1 MEHTQEQTRLLQVH
15 TKLLRELLAKTEVSQ
30 PLCPP
35 TPPPPPPPPGLACLA
50 ALPCRVLRSILAKS
64 RMHPCD
70 FAGLNVARCLK
81 FSHMYCKNYCGR
93 LGAGVRSLCLNPVWN
108 ICGAF
113 FSGCSVCAHLQE
125 RPAAGPGGA
134 FHNYGPLRRWS
145 WWWTG
150 ARGFKCVLIACCVMF
165 LAQHPAGSNRGL
177 NTF

>member
-35 TPPPPPPPPGLACLA
+35 TPTPPRLACLA

-134 FHNYGPLRRWS
+134 FQNYGPLRRWS